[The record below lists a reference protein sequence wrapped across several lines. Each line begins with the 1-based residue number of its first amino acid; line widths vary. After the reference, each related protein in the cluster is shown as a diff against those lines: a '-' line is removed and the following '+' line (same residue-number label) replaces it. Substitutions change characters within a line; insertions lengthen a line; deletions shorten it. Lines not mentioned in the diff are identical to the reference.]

1 MEIKKNKL
9 IINLNDNE
17 INGIITDDK
26 ELIISLLNEKDK
38 VSIIREDFEYNYFD
52 ITIYD
57 YMNGEI
63 EKRNLVLKDKAKKI
77 IDSLKIVGLNKID
90 ITRCVVTLSESE
102 KKLLQI
108 AISLLSNPNIIVFEE
123 PFNKLDTKS
132 QKRLIIFFQ
141 MIKEKYNKTI
151 IFITNN
157 SEILYKYAD
166 YVVIIKNNKVISNG
180 KKEIFEDVEL
190 LTTNGV
196 SIPEI
201 VEFTYKAKKKYNIK
215 IDYHNDIRDIIK
227 DIYKHV

>member
-17 INGIITDDK
+17 INGVITDDK
-26 ELIISLLNEKDK
+26 DLIINLLKEQEK
-38 VSIIREDFEYNYFD
+38 VSIIREDFEYNCFD
-52 ITIYD
+52 VTIYD
-57 YMNGEI
+57 YMVGEI
-63 EKRNLVLKDKAKKI
+63 EKKNLILKDKVKKI
-77 IDSLKIVGLNKID
+77 TDSLKIVGLNKID
-90 ITRCVVTLSESE
+90 FNRAIVTLSESE

-108 AISLLSNPNIIVFEE
+108 AISLLSNPNIIVFDE
-123 PFNKLDTKS
+123 PFSKLDLKN

-141 MIKEKYNKTI
+141 MIREKYNKTI

-166 YVVIIKNNKVISNG
+166 YIVIVKNNKIISNG
-180 KKEIFEDVEL
+180 KKEVFEDVEL
-190 LTTNGV
+190 LSANDIA
-196 SIPEI
+196 IPEI

>member
-123 PFNKLDTKS
+123 PFNKLDIKN

-166 YVVIIKNNKVISNG
+166 YVVIIKNNKVIKNG
-180 KKEIFEDVEL
+180 KKEIFEDVDL

>member
-17 INGIITDDK
+17 INGIITDNK
-26 ELIISLLNEKDK
+26 NLIINLLGEKDK

-90 ITRCVVTLSESE
+90 ITRCVITLSESE

-180 KKEIFEDVEL
+180 KKEIFEDVDL

>member
-17 INGIITDDK
+17 INGIITDNK
-26 ELIISLLNEKDK
+26 NLIINLLGEKDK

-90 ITRCVVTLSESE
+90 ITRCVITLSESE

-151 IFITNN
+151 IFITSN

-180 KKEIFEDVEL
+180 KKEIFEDVDL

>member
-1 MEIKKNKL
+1 
-9 IINLNDNE
+9 
-17 INGIITDDK
+17 
-26 ELIISLLNEKDK
+26 
-38 VSIIREDFEYNYFD
+38 
-52 ITIYD
+52 
-57 YMNGEI
+57 
-63 EKRNLVLKDKAKKI
+63 
-77 IDSLKIVGLNKID
+77 
-90 ITRCVVTLSESE
+90 
-102 KKLLQI
+102 
-108 AISLLSNPNIIVFEE
+108 
-123 PFNKLDTKS
+123 
-132 QKRLIIFFQ
+132 

-180 KKEIFEDVEL
+180 KKEIFEDVDL

>member
-166 YVVIIKNNKVISNG
+166 YIVIIKNNKVISNG
-180 KKEIFEDVEL
+180 KKEIFEDVDL

>member
-26 ELIISLLNEKDK
+26 NLIINLLSEKDK

-57 YMNGEI
+57 YMVGEI
-63 EKRNLVLKDKAKKI
+63 EKKNLVLKDKAKKI
-77 IDSLKIVGLNKID
+77 IDSLKIVGLSKID
-90 ITRCVVTLSESE
+90 ITRCVITLSESE

-166 YVVIIKNNKVISNG
+166 YIVIIKNNKVISNG
-180 KKEIFEDVEL
+180 KKEIFEDVDL